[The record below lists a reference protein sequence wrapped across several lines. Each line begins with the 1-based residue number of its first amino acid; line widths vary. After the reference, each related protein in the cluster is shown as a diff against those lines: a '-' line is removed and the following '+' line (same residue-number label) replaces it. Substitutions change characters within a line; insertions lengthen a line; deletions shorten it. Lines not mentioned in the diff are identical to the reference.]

1 MNKRESKS
9 INCIVYEGQSIR
21 KVMEA
26 IDASTKGIAIVV
38 DGENRLLGTITDGD
52 IRRAIIKGISI
63 EENAIKIMNRDCVF
77 VHEGYSNVFVDNI
90 FKVKKIMQIPVLDEN
105 MKVLDVLFF
114 NEFYSETEEK
124 SNYAII
130 MAGGLG
136 TRLKPLTEEIPK
148 PMLKVGDR
156 PILETIITQ
165 LRDFGYKNILISV
178 NYKSHMIEN
187 YFQDG
192 KNFGVDIEYIYEPKK
207 LGTAGAIKLVQ
218 KYLDKDFFVVNGDI
232 LTKLNFEH
240 FIKYHAENKNHITIA
255 SRKYDMQIPYGV
267 LNVNGDRVESLVEK
281 PKIEKF
287 VSGGIYCL
295 SPKVIDYIPEDEY
308 YDITTLIEKVI
319 DKAENVGSFPITEY
333 WMDIGYIEDYNKANK
348 DYFEIFRGGK

>member
-1 MNKRESKS
+1 MNM
-9 INCIVYEGQSIR
+9 R
-21 KVMEA
+21 KKVGCTVGVDKTIKETIEV
-26 IDASTKGIAIVV
+26 IDQYGKGIGIVV
-38 DGENRLLGTITDGD
+38 DKEGRLLGTVTDGD
-52 IRRAIIKGISI
+52 IRRAILKGISI
-63 EENAIKIMNRDCVF
+63 DEKAEVIMNSNCVF
-77 VHEGYSNVFVDNI
+77 INENYSRIFIDSI
-90 FKVKKIMQIPVLDEN
+90 FKSKKIFQIPVVDEN
-105 MKVLDVLFF
+105 MKLVDVIFY
-114 NEFYSETEEK
+114 NDIYSETEGK

-136 TRLKPLTEEIPK
+136 TRLRPLTEEIPK

-192 KNFGVDIEYIYEPKK
+192 KNFGVNIEYIYEPKK

-281 PKIEKF
+281 PKIERF

-295 SPKVIDYIPEDEY
+295 SPKIIEYIPEDEY
-308 YDITTLIEKVI
+308 YNITTLIEKVI